1 MKKILFRKLL
11 WDCSKFFLISLISAS
26 VIIWIF
32 QAVNFLDIIVEDGRD
47 FKVYLTYTILQLPK
61 IISKILPFALFF
73 SIFYIINDY
82 EKNNELIIFWNFGV
96 PKIDLVNFFF
106 KISLIFTLIQIT
118 LTVVFVP
125 LSQNISRN
133 LIKDSNIGFFESLI
147 KPKKFNDNV
156 RGLTI
161 YADDKDKNGKLKNIY
176 LKKDNDDRNYQITV
190 AKTGEFVSSNNSK
203 ILKLY
208 NGQTV
213 NLLNNKMTTFNF
225 SKSDFIL
232 NSLDSDIIIQEKVQ
246 ETSTLK
252 HFKCIDKYFNKN
264 LTLKKE
270 PGQFVNANCSLSNL
284 NNIFQELY
292 KRLIL
297 PLYLPTLILIG
308 LLTVIKS
315 KESIFFQRYKI
326 MVFLIGI
333 IVIIISES
341 SVKFI
346 VDNIFDNLKLSII
359 PIILIFCIYIYY
371 RYKFDFKIKKI

>member
-26 VIIWIF
+26 IIIWIF

-82 EKNNELIIFWNFGV
+82 EKNNELIIFWNFGI

-190 AKTGEFVSSNNSK
+190 AKTGEFISSNNSK

-292 KRLIL
+292 KRFIL

-315 KESIFFQRYKI
+315 KENIFFQRYKI

-346 VDNIFDNLKLSII
+346 VDNIFDNLKLSTI

-371 RYKFDFKIKKI
+371 RYQFDFKIKKI

>member
-26 VIIWIF
+26 IIIWIF

-73 SIFYIINDY
+73 SIFYVINDY
-82 EKNNELIIFWNFGV
+82 EKNNELIIFWNFGI
-96 PKIDLVNFFF
+96 PKIDLINFFL

-292 KRLIL
+292 KRFIL

-315 KESIFFQRYKI
+315 KENIFFQRHKI

-346 VDNIFDNLKLSII
+346 VDNIFDNLKLSTI

-371 RYKFDFKIKKI
+371 RYQFDFKIKKI